1 MRFVFF
7 NPWLPLSS
15 LHSPT
20 PPPPP
25 VQRRVSSPR
34 RLHTSVGGWGSG
46 ARRDFLVLLTLLGS
60 LAAFASFASFCAS
73 YPLKAF
79 SNNCNKRNGWT
90 PQSEIGFSKHKE
102 FRTSQMDRMGIKF
115 VARHLELG
123 FWRRVNANLRLKN
136 LIYSCI
142 CLPIDCLF

>member
-15 LHSPT
+15 LHSP
-20 PPPPP
+20 PPLPP

-34 RLHTSVGGWGSG
+34 RLHTSVRGWGSG

-90 PQSEIGFSKHKE
+90 PQSEIGFSKHIKNSE
-102 FRTSQMDRMGIKF
+102 RPKWTEWGSKF